1 MKRGPDRP
9 HMAPERAPVICRD
22 VTRFFG
28 VRAAVRGVTL
38 ELPRAS
44 LTLLLG
50 ANGAGKSTL
59 LRLLAGALHPSQGEI
74 LITGLPIRDPRARGR
89 IGLLGHESLLQP
101 LLTVRENLEF
111 YAVLYGLDRPAAAAR
126 QALERVRGPHLA
138 EIKCGELSQGMRQKA
153 ALART
158 LLHQP
163 PVLLLDEAFASL
175 DRATVAD
182 LREVLR
188 ELRQAGHAI
197 LLSTHTEEFIHDM
210 ADQRIQLE
218 RGRLRTAARPPAEAR
233 PLA

>member
-1 MKRGPDRP
+1 MTPGPDRP
-9 HMAPERAPVICRD
+9 LIQSECAPVICRE

-28 VRAAVRGVTL
+28 VRAAVRGVNL
-38 ELPRAS
+38 ELPQAS

-59 LRLLAGALHPSQGEI
+59 LRLLAGALQPSQGDI

-111 YAVLYGLDRPAAAAR
+111 YAVLYGLERPGEAAR
-126 QALERVRGPHLA
+126 RALERVRGPHLA
-138 EIKCGELSQGMRQKA
+138 ELKCGELSQGMRQKA

-182 LREVLR
+182 IRDVLR
-188 ELRQAGHAI
+188 ELRQAGHTI
-197 LLSTHTEEFIHDM
+197 LLSTHTEEFIHDL
-210 ADQRIQLE
+210 ADQRIHLE
-218 RGRLRTAARPPAEAR
+218 RGRIAAAQRPADARPPA
-233 PLA
+233 